1 MIHHKN
7 VKNVWSLIREQ
18 IGSCSWSCSIIK
30 ASDTF
35 LKEFSSVNEG
45 SDGECQ

>member
-18 IGSCSWSCSIIK
+18 IGSSWSCSIIK
-30 ASDTF
+30 AGDTF
-35 LKEFSSVNEG
+35 LKGFLQLNER
-45 SDGECQ
+45 SDSEY